1 MSSYIATSSIV
12 VSKSP
17 KIAQHYTPDRF
28 ALNVGDTFDIIMR
41 ISGVVKIY
49 VPNIHGNKMTLYALE
64 KDLDGRYR
72 RNIPF
77 GA

>member
-17 KIAQHYTPDRF
+17 KVAQHYTSDRF
-28 ALNVGDTFDIIMR
+28 VLNTGDTFDITMR
-41 ISGVVKIY
+41 VRGIVKIY
-49 VPNIHGNKMTLYALE
+49 APNIQGNKMTLYALE